1 MVAHRNWEIL
11 RKSLGIVGEGHRFN
25 MTMAEDAGPERG
37 RSDTSASV
45 DSGGDPRWQQIEARI
60 AALVAARPRL
70 TITKDS
76 AVWLSIGPKVLKRQL
91 YVDANAGWES
101 YYLKLEPGAEVP
113 PHSHASVEECLV
125 LSGEIEV
132 DGDIAREGDLH
143 IAFTGHDH
151 GTLTSRDGA
160 LLYIRGPL
168 APLDED
174 TPGDPFD
181 L

>member
-1 MVAHRNWEIL
+1 
-11 RKSLGIVGEGHRFN
+11 
-25 MTMAEDAGPERG
+25 MTMVDDPGPAGDQ
-37 RSDTSASV
+37 SDTSASV
-45 DSGGDPRWQQIEARI
+45 NSDGDLRWQQIEARI

-101 YYLKLEPGAEVP
+101 YFLKLEPGAEIP

-125 LSGEIEV
+125 LSGEIAV

-151 GTLTSRDGA
+151 GMLTSRDGA

-168 APLDED
+168 EPLGEA